1 MIYLLNI
8 YENTP
13 LPNTQNTTPSSNKQ
27 PRTHSIDTEIHQK
40 IPPTSFP
47 FPSHTRN
54 QESLRSP
61 PAPSTSTPPS
71 ACGCPRY
78 SYTQSPQQSLH
89 RPRLAPRIHE
99 IVIIKVNSE
108 KARSHV
114 HHASK
119 RQFHLIRSQI
129 HQVMTILRL
138 TSHFHPSHSDPQ
150 SPSNS
155 RNHCIPT
162 PSLPAIPAVIAP
174 PRTHS
179 PNPTQTHVRRD
190 FPPSRA
196 FPRDSP

>member
-54 QESLRSP
+54 QESLRFP
-61 PAPSTSTPPS
+61 PVPSTSILLS
-71 ACGCPRY
+71 ACGCPKY
-78 SYTQSPQQSLH
+78 NYVSSPQQQLH
-89 RPRLAPRIHE
+89 RPRLASRIHK

-129 HQVMTILRL
+129 HQVMTILHL
-138 TSHFHPSHSDPQ
+138 ILHFILHAAI
-150 SPSNS
+150 
-155 RNHCIPT
+155 RNRHQ
-162 PSLPAIPAVIAP
+162 IPA
-174 PRTHS
+174 T
-179 PNPTQTHVRRD
+179 T
-190 FPPSRA
+190 A
-196 FPRDSP
+196 F